1 MEEIKC
7 LNLFWIPES
16 VWFILSNGQDNADC
30 GHSAS
35 TACKSF
41 DWLLRRYQAAMVNVS
56 QTLILTT
63 DCDLMVDHRLVV
75 SEVITAEQEILSHRF
90 NLNDDYIGIK

>member
-1 MEEIKC
+1 M
-7 LNLFWIPES
+7 
-16 VWFILSNGQDNADC
+16 WFILSNGQDTADC

-41 DWLLRRYQAAMVNVS
+41 DWLLKRYEEAMVDLNH
-56 QTLILTT
+56 TLILTT

-75 SEVITAEQEILSHRF
+75 SEVITAEQEILSHRL